1 MHIRAL
7 TTTVTL
13 FAVAALA
20 TAAGT
25 PPGARSAPAPVAQ
38 TAQTAQTA
46 QQRID
51 LPVLVGC
58 LWQPEVRPSDF
69 MLACGD
75 GNSRLASLHWSQWG
89 TDSARAEGVNWVN
102 DCKPYCAAG
111 RFHAYPVTV
120 RLDQPQPWK
129 KQPELSR
136 YSRITLVYTDSRPER
151 FSQTVSYPL
160 WD

>member
-13 FAVAALA
+13 CAVAALA
-20 TAAGT
+20 AAAGA
-25 PPGARSAPAPVAQ
+25 PPGARPAPAPA
-38 TAQTAQTA
+38 AQTA
-46 QQRID
+46 QQRTG
-51 LPVLVGC
+51 LPVLVDC
-58 LWQPEVRPSDF
+58 LWHPQVRPSEF

-75 GNSRLASLHWSQWG
+75 GNSRLASLRWSQWG
-89 TDSARAEGVNWVN
+89 ADSARAEGVNWVN

-120 RLDQPQPWK
+120 RLDHPQPWK
-129 KQPELSR
+129 KRPQLSH

-151 FSQTVSYPL
+151 FSQTQSYPL

>member
-7 TTTVTL
+7 TTTLSL

-20 TAAGT
+20 AAGT
-25 PPGARSAPAPVAQ
+25 PPAASSAPAPA
-38 TAQTAQTA
+38 AQTA
-46 QQRID
+46 QQGVG
-51 LPVLVGC
+51 LPVLVDC
-58 LWQPEVRPSDF
+58 LWHPQVRPSEF

-75 GNSRLASLHWSQWG
+75 GNSRLASLDWSRWG

-120 RLDQPQPWK
+120 RLDHPKPWK
-129 KQPELSR
+129 KRPQVSH
-136 YSRITLVYTDSRPER
+136 YTRITLVYTDSRPER
-151 FSQTVSYPL
+151 FSQTQSYPL